1 MAVRRGS
8 YPEREDTDV
17 IDDVILQGS
26 HSASDRT
33 GRQAHLAA
41 DPAPAGAYLPKSVDG
56 GG

>member
-1 MAVRRGS
+1 M
-8 YPEREDTDV
+8 